1 MSSFVSREISWG
13 LISWLNFPPLNYSLI
28 LVQTAIIFQ
37 VEYKYKSLFK
47 WSSLKFNCQ
56 LPFKP
61 LNVILDYRLD
71 WGELSTLIFSCNRVI
86 IFHENN
92 NFYYTWK
99 FILKCLKDNYWP
111 QVNFSPWLSIE
122 VPVQSQ
128 ARERP
133 CICVFAY
140 SGVQHILCCVFVLFV
155 FVLCA
160 LCCQFL
166 YIVHLWFPL
175 RYSLTFI

>member
-1 MSSFVSREISWG
+1 MNSYITTTMSSFVSREVSWG

-47 WSSLKFNCQ
+47 WSSLKFNRQ

-133 CICVFAY
+133 CICVLRV
-140 SGVQHILCCVFVLFV
+140 SMLPLSTILIHC
-155 FVLCA
+155 
-160 LCCQFL
+160 
-166 YIVHLWFPL
+166 I
-175 RYSLTFI
+175 